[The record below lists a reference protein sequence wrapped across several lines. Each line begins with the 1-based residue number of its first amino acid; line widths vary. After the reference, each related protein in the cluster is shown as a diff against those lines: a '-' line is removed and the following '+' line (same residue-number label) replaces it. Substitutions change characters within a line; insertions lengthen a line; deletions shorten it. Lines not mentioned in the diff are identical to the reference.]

1 MDASGGGSSHLAIAR
16 RLLAE
21 HKADEA
27 VHHVKRHLLEAPEE
41 ADALRVLFK
50 GYQQLGRPD
59 DAALAG
65 RRLLDTAP
73 TDFEVRLDTA
83 RLELRLGRPHQVI
96 GLLAEHA
103 GEDRA
108 AAALLAE
115 AYERVGKTM
124 LAASLREAIPGGEW
138 AGEVGSGQDFKRLY
152 FARQLCGLLREH
164 AVRSTLREKLISCLE
179 EGRYAEAGPLLRKWA
194 AETSPELRALALTDW
209 CLLTGDRDGARR
221 ALERNDAPSDLAG
234 ARENRLGDLAQS
246 IGDFEKAR
254 RHYRRA
260 TVLEPTDTNAW
271 LDLARTEF
279 LRGDRNAAVEACQ
292 RVVEAECEV
301 PEEDDWMAREF
312 LQELQSESSEGELTR
327 GLYGLVWWERGGG
340 LLEVEVVGRSG
351 SKGLLLTGNVGR
363 ALEDAT
369 RVAFEFLRSE
379 YGCFTTGGVHVHF
392 PEFRA
397 PKDGGSAGLLLALQ
411 MFTVARDIEPARRLA
426 VTGEVTLGGEI
437 RAIGGLRE
445 KVTAA
450 HLHGADR
457 VILPA
462 ENTSDLVRIPLAA
475 KRSLE
480 FTRVRTFD
488 ETLSDLGW
496 NV

>member
-1 MDASGGGSSHLAIAR
+1 MDSQETSLTHLEAAR
-16 RLLAE
+16 RAFSAGKPE
-21 HKADEA
+21 EA
-27 VHHVKRHLLEAPEE
+27 VHHAKRHLLNSPEE
-41 ADALRVLFK
+41 PEGLRILFRSLV
-50 GYQQLGRPD
+50 QMGRSD

-65 RRLLDTAP
+65 RRLLEAAP

-103 GEDRA
+103 GQDRA

-124 LAASLREAIPGGEW
+124 LAASLRESIPGGEW
-138 AGEVGSGQDFKRLY
+138 AGEVGSGQGFKRLY
-152 FARQLCGLLREH
+152 FARQLCGLLRDH
-164 AVRSTLREKLISCLE
+164 ADPTTLREKLISCLE
-179 EGRYAEAGPLLRKWA
+179 EGRYAEAGPLLQKWA
-194 AETSPELRALALTDW
+194 AGTSPELRALALTDW

-221 ALERNDAPSDLAG
+221 VLDRSDATSDLAG

-246 IGDFEKAR
+246 VGDFETAR
-254 RHYRRA
+254 THYRRA
-260 TVLEPTDTNAW
+260 TVLEPADTNAW

-292 RVVEAECEV
+292 RVVEAEFDV
-301 PEEDDWMAREF
+301 PEEDGWMAREF

-340 LLEVEVVGRSG
+340 LLEVEVVGRAD

-379 YGCFTTGGVHVHF
+379 HGCFTTGGVHVHF

-411 MFTVARDIEPARRLA
+411 MFAVARDIEPARRLA
-426 VTGEVTLGGEI
+426 VTGEVTLGGEV

-496 NV
+496 HA